1 MKLLGVAHLRCA
13 LACNINLTTTHLV
26 RRSVM
31 FAIVPK
37 QTVAEKYQ
45 FVVGIDT
52 HAKKHV
58 ATIVT
63 SLGTVVAQTEMKV
76 TTSSMQQFV
85 SWVMTK
91 VDGDTEAIL
100 FAIEGTSSYGETLT
114 RLLLS
119 KGLHVAEVKPPKTK
133 GRGGTGK
140 TDQIDAELAA
150 IGVLRTSVD
159 QLAVPRQGEDRKALR
174 VLLQARRH
182 MVGEQTA
189 SKNALIALLRGHDLG
204 IDARSPLTPGDY
216 LTVASWHVASKDTS
230 PVSVMRREAKRLGS
244 HVVSLQKAL
253 ADNHKELTRILNTL
267 TPGLLD
273 EPGVGAVSLAQ
284 VVCSYSHRGR
294 VRSPEAFAALA
305 GTTPIPASS
314 GNTTHYRL
322 NHFGDRQLNHAL
334 HTVALC
340 RMKCDD
346 ATIAYVEKRTQDG
359 LSHRDI
365 HRSLKRYIAR
375 SLYKKLQAY
384 ELRP

>member
-1 MKLLGVAHLRCA
+1 
-13 LACNINLTTTHLV
+13 
-26 RRSVM
+26 M

-58 ATIVT
+58 ATTVT
-63 SLGTVVAQTEMKV
+63 NLGVVVAQTEMKA
-76 TTSSMQQFV
+76 TSSSMQQFV
-85 SWVMTK
+85 SWAMTK
-91 VDGDTEAIL
+91 VGGDAEAVL
-100 FAIEGTSSYGETLT
+100 FALEGTSSYGETLT
-114 RLLLS
+114 KLLLH

-133 GRGGTGK
+133 SRGGTGK
-140 TDQIDAELAA
+140 TDSIDAELAA
-150 IGVLRTSVD
+150 MGVLRTPVD
-159 QLAVPRQGEDRKALR
+159 QLAAPRQGEDRKALR

-182 MVGEQTA
+182 ITTEQTA

-204 IDARSPLTPGDY
+204 IDARSPLTPSDY
-216 LTVASWHVASKDTS
+216 QTVASWRIASKDTS
-230 PVSVMRREAKRLGS
+230 PTSVVKREAKRLS
-244 HVVSLQKAL
+244 SRVVSSREAL
-253 ADNHKELTRILNTL
+253 ADNYKELTRIVNTL

-284 VVCSYSHRGR
+284 AVCSYSHHGR
-294 VRSPEAFAALA
+294 IRSPEAFAALA
-305 GTTPIPASS
+305 GTAPIPASS

-334 HTVALC
+334 HTIALC
-340 RMKCDD
+340 RMRCDD
-346 ATIAYVEKRTQDG
+346 ATIAYVDKRTRDG
-359 LSHRDI
+359 LSRRDI
-365 HRSLKRYIAR
+365 RRSLKRYIAR